1 MESGDLQV
9 GFACSAKLRPEFRAH
24 ADILILK
31 KIRLS
36 VLGFFWKFRESDKA
50 DAFGKTNKL
59 VIKRGA
65 AELLITVFFL
75 FFVFLNR
82 CQSLLYLFSKKQKLD
97 ALDIEEGKPTS

>member
-65 AELLITVFFL
+65 AELLITVFF
-75 FFVFLNR
+75 FLNR
-82 CQSLLYLFSKKQKLD
+82 CQTLLYLLSKKQKLEF
-97 ALDIEEGKPTS
+97 L